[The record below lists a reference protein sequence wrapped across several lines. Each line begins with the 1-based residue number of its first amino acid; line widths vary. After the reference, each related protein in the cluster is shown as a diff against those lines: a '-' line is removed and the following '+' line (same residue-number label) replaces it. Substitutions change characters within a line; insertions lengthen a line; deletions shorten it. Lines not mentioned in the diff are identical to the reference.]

1 MKPLNYV
8 KWIAC
13 NAVVFAAIQFLDA
26 PLRAGGNTTTF
37 ACMIIIKILAAIAIA
52 YCCIAFCNKTIWR
65 MGYPPLT
72 LYTVL
77 FCDALAD
84 IGAFIMLL
92 SKVEVEGKSIVLISL
107 VFLILYLTYGTLNSQ
122 IISPRRH
129 VYTSEKLKK
138 TYKFV
143 FMSDLH
149 YGSAQTERAVNN
161 ALMKIKDLKPDF
173 LILGGDITDER
184 TSSEDM
190 KKIYKMIGS
199 LGLDVFFVYG
209 NHDLQKCGNY
219 LKGATFSPEEL
230 EEAITSNGIKVLR
243 DEVVQWSDDLVILG
257 REDGDAKERRLKVD
271 QLPERPDKAYTIC
284 IDHTPYIED
293 DILATGADLQLSG
306 HTHAGQVFPL
316 RYVYKLG
323 VRNIY
328 GEYKRGD
335 TILYVSPG
343 ISGWYFP
350 FRTEA
355 NCNYEVI
362 TLSPKTKRR

>member
-1 MKPLNYV
+1 MKSINYA

-13 NAVVFAAIQFLDA
+13 NAVVFAAIELLDA

-37 ACMIIIKILAAIAIA
+37 ALMFVVKFLAATAIA
-52 YCCIAFCNKTIWR
+52 YCCMAFCNKTIWR
-65 MGYPPLT
+65 LGYLPLA

-77 FCDALAD
+77 FCDAFAD
-84 IGAFIMLL
+84 LGALITIA
-92 SKVEVEGKSIVLISL
+92 SKIKVENKSIILISL
-107 VFLILYLTYGTLNSQ
+107 VFLILYLLYGTLNSQ
-122 IISPRRH
+122 IISPRKH
-129 VYTSEKLKK
+129 KYTSEKLKK

-143 FMSDLH
+143 FISDLH
-149 YGSAQTERAVNN
+149 YGSAQTEKTVDN
-161 ALMKIKDLKPDF
+161 ALRKVKDLNPDF
-173 LILGGDITDER
+173 MILGGDITDER
-184 TSSEDM
+184 TSAEDM
-190 KKIYKMIGS
+190 KRIYEMIGS

-209 NHDLQKCGNY
+209 NHDLQSHGHY
-219 LKGATFSPEEL
+219 LSGPTFTPEEL
-230 EEAITSNGIKVLR
+230 EEAITGNGIKILR
-243 DEVVQWSDDLVILG
+243 DEMVQWADDLVILG
-257 REDGDAKERRLKVD
+257 REDGEDKERRLKVD
-271 QLPERPDKAYTIC
+271 QLPERPDKAFTIC
-284 IDHTPYIED
+284 IDHTPYLED

-306 HTHAGQVFPL
+306 HTHAGQLFPL

-328 GEYKRGD
+328 GEYRRGD

-362 TLSPKTKRR
+362 TLSPKH